1 MFDDIDIV
9 PLAAAMTTNQVR
21 VNGETVH
28 GETVHIRDLRVA
40 RPAVVAYL
48 RNLPP
53 EKLAIA
59 VTHLLEV
66 AVAELQ
72 RRRGATH

>member
-21 VNGETVH
+21 VN

>member
-1 MFDDIDIV
+1 MFDDVDVV
-9 PLAAAMTTNQVR
+9 PLAEAIKSNH
-21 VNGETVH
+21 VH
-28 GETVHIRDLRVA
+28 VTGETVHIRDLRVA